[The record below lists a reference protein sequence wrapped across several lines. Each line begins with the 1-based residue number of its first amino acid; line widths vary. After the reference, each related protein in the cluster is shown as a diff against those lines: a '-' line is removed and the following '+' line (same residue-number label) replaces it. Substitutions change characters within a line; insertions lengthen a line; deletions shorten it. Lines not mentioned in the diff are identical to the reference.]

1 MDFLKQT
8 ITLHELAAWISAV
21 LIFVS
26 SFRYMHSII
35 VGATRPN
42 IVGWILYQLA
52 TLCVLITSY
61 ELGSM
66 STIIASLAYAINQL
80 IIIILA
86 FRYGY
91 SQINRI
97 E

>member
-1 MDFLKQT
+1 MDFLKQS
-8 ITLHELAAWISAV
+8 ITLHELAAWISAI

-26 SFRYMHSII
+26 SFRYMHSI
-35 VGATRPN
+35 VQGATKPN
-42 IVGWILYQLA
+42 LVGWILYQLA
-52 TLCVLITSY
+52 TVCVLITSY

-66 STIIASLAYAINQL
+66 STIAASLAYAINQL
-80 IIIILA
+80 VIIIMA

-91 SQINRI
+91 ARINRV